1 MILAVTPNPML
12 DKTLWVPAFT
22 PGNTHRALRLEILAG
37 GKGINVTRALRMLKE
52 NAVATGFVGGRT
64 GEAILEALKHEGLQY
79 DLVTIDSTTREG
91 FTIIDSQTGLHTAV
105 FEPGHQL
112 TEKDVEAL
120 FGKVAELLPY
130 CQALALCG
138 SMPCAGFDDFFARL
152 IELARRHNVPVMLD
166 TYDEPLR
173 LGLRAAP
180 NFLKPNRDE
189 ALQTFGIDAR
199 EPDGKRAL
207 LEKFA
212 ESGATH
218 IFLSDG
224 ERPAAIFADGEFYL
238 AQPPQI
244 RVVNALGSGDAMVAA
259 FLYGYIHSLSTP
271 MLIAFALAAG
281 AVNAREFLPG
291 FADLDQITTMAA
303 QIELEPLMD

>member
-1 MILAVTPNPML
+1 MILTVTPNPML
-12 DKTLWVPAFT
+12 DKTLWVPAFA

-52 NAVATGFVGGRT
+52 NVVATGFVGGRT
-64 GEAILEALKHEGLQY
+64 GEAIIEALKQEGLQR
-79 DLVTIDSTTREG
+79 DFVTIDSTTREG
-91 FTIIDSQTGLHTAV
+91 FTIVDSKTGQHTAV

-112 TEKDVEAL
+112 TEQDAEAL
-120 FGKVAELLPY
+120 FEKVAELLPY

-152 IELARRHNVPVMLD
+152 IETARRHHVPVMLD

-173 LGLRAAP
+173 LGLAASP

-199 EPDGKRAL
+199 EPGGKRVL

-218 IFLSDG
+218 IFLTDG
-224 ERPAAIFADGEFYL
+224 EHASAIYAKGNFL
-238 AQPPQI
+238 QAQPPKI
-244 RVVNALGSGDAMVAA
+244 RVVNTLGSGDAMVAA
-259 FLYGYIHSLSTP
+259 FLYGYLHALSTP
-271 MLIAFALAAG
+271 MLIAFTLAAG

-291 FADLDQITTMAA
+291 FADLDKITTMAA
-303 QIELEPLMD
+303 QIELEQLMD

>member
-1 MILAVTPNPML
+1 MILTVTPNPML
-12 DKTLWVPAFT
+12 DKTLWVPAFA

-37 GKGINVTRALRMLKE
+37 GKGINVARALRMLKE
-52 NAVATGFVGGRT
+52 NAVATGFIGGRT
-64 GEAILEALKHEGLQY
+64 GEAILEALKREGLQH
-79 DLVTIDSTTREG
+79 DFVAIDSTTREG
-91 FTIIDSQTGLHTAV
+91 FTIVDSQTGQHTAV

-120 FGKVAELLPY
+120 FEKVVELLPY

-138 SMPCAGFDDFFARL
+138 SMPCPGFDDLFARL
-152 IELARRHNVPVMLD
+152 IEAARGHHVPVMLD

-173 LGLRAAP
+173 LGLQAAP

-199 EPDGKRAL
+199 EPGGKRAL

-218 IFLSDG
+218 VLLTDG
-224 ERPAAIFADGEFYL
+224 ERPAGIFAEGDFFL
-238 AQPPQI
+238 AHPPKI
-244 RVVNALGSGDAMVAA
+244 RVINALGSGDAMVAA
-259 FLYGYIHSLSTP
+259 FLYGYLHALSTP

-291 FADLDQITTMAA
+291 FADLDQITTIAA
-303 QIELEPLMD
+303 QIEVQQLLN